1 MRQVLLFLVFRQ
13 RNNGS
18 ERARSLTRMTQAIH
32 SRVTF
37 KSTFE
42 PVEDYSTSLPNI
54 RSFIQLYLL
63 IGPVSR
69 TPLSAALGGNRG
81 KAPLGSLVIKTELLE
96 TVHQVIQPL
105 PLLVDDFPVVGQ
117 GVKQCLSLWHKQAP
131 ADGNEKRITRECFD

>member
-1 MRQVLLFLVFRQ
+1 
-13 RNNGS
+13 
-18 ERARSLTRMTQAIH
+18 MTQVTH

-37 KSTFE
+37 KSTSE
-42 PVEDYSTSLPNI
+42 PLEDYSTLLPNI
-54 RSFIQLYLL
+54 HSFIHLYLL
-63 IGPVSR
+63 NSPVSR
-69 TPLSAALGGNRG
+69 TPVSAALGGNRG

-131 ADGNEKRITRECFD
+131 VDNEKRITGECSEYRNLPQKEKIRLPVS